1 VTDRRNVSL
10 LLNQS
15 YILHPEPSSCDFVK
29 HLLSVRGSFAF
40 RAEFCRRL
48 LGHSLADALGLPSLG
63 SDVASFPLAIVVYI
77 VLMYFRLYTLLTMSY
92 PWLNEKAIK
101 FHGSLQRSFLV
112 KWEEGHSSRMSAAY
126 KKDKSQSGI
135 GSEKMS
141 SACPFSMVMPPQ
153 TQI

>member
-1 VTDRRNVSL
+1 
-10 LLNQS
+10 
-15 YILHPEPSSCDFVK
+15 VK
-29 HLLSVRGSFAF
+29 HLLSVSGSFAF

-48 LGHSLADALGLPSLG
+48 LGHPLADALGLPSLG
-63 SDVASFPLAIVVYI
+63 SGVASFPLAIVVYI

-141 SACPFSMVMPPQ
+141 SSACPFSMVMPPQ